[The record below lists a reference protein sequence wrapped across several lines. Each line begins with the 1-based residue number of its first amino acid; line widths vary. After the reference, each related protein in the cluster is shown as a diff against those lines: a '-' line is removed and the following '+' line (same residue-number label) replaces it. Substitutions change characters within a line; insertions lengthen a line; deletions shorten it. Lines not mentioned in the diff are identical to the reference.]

1 MNLFV
6 RCIRMAVCFA
16 TCSFVINVFG
26 QETNSTQLSNEVL
39 VSVGGD
45 VERPFKVGRVE
56 WSKFSRL
63 SVQTRDHDGKE
74 SKFEGV
80 RLGDILQKAGVKFGK
95 DLRDKALA
103 AYLLVEAAD
112 GYQAVFAL
120 PELDSAFTE
129 RVILL
134 ADRCDGRPLS
144 EKAGPLQII
153 VPHEKR
159 HARWVRQ
166 VKTLT
171 VQRADVV
178 SQPKT
183 TK

>member
-1 MNLFV
+1 
-6 RCIRMAVCFA
+6 MAACFA
-16 TCSFVINVFG
+16 TFSFTVSVFG
-26 QETNSTQLSNEVL
+26 QETNSSQLSNEVL

-45 VERPFKVGRVE
+45 VESPFKLSRAE

-63 SVQTRDHDGKE
+63 TVQTKDHDGKE

-80 RLGDILQKAGVKFGK
+80 RLGDILQKAGVKSGK
-95 DLRDKALA
+95 DLRGKALA

-129 RVILL
+129 RVVLL

-171 VQRADVV
+171 VQRADAI
-178 SQPKT
+178 SQQETAK
-183 TK
+183 